1 MEKLSIN
8 YKQFNIRYA
17 KKEDCAEIMH
27 LIQELADYLK
37 ASDKL
42 VIGADTIQ
50 KFGFETDP
58 PLYKCIVVE
67 ELSPYGTNECSQD
80 NNKQKI
86 VAYAVFN
93 ISFSTWFGKGLYL
106 EDIYI
111 GNKYRRQ
118 GLGSEILKVIAKI
131 ALESDCNNITFFVF
145 PTNIMKDFFISKGAI
160 NLTKKE
166 EFDYYKL
173 DKKSLINIVN
183 NQ

>member
-42 VIGADTIQ
+42 VIGAD
-50 KFGFETDP
+50 
-58 PLYKCIVVE
+58 
-67 ELSPYGTNECSQD
+67 N